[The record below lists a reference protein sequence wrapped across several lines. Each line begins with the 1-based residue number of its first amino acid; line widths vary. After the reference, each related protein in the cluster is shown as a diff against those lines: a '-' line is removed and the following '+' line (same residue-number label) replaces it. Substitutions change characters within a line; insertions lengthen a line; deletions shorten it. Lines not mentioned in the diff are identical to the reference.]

1 VTTTRPR
8 KEKKEKTDTF
18 GAKGFELES
27 AMIDGDD
34 EIRVV
39 RGEWLGQREFFVAC
53 TNMEDNRCQDTEHP
67 LPHNVPQYSR
77 VLPSTTTSQWLAY
90 YSGFLPSSYSFI

>member
-8 KEKKEKTDTF
+8 KEKKEKTHTF

-39 RGEWLGQREFFVAC
+39 RGE
-53 TNMEDNRCQDTEHP
+53 
-67 LPHNVPQYSR
+67 
-77 VLPSTTTSQWLAY
+77 
-90 YSGFLPSSYSFI
+90 